1 MGSKKQYPLI
11 DYTSRDFNSI
21 KEDLVDYA
29 KRYYPN
35 SFKDFSESGFGPL
48 MLDTT
53 AYIGDILSFYLDYS
67 VNESFLDTA
76 IEYDNVI
83 KLGRQMGYR
92 FNPAASSV
100 GEAIFY
106 IIIPAVTVGTGPD
119 TNYMPILKRGTEVSS
134 IDNLGFILNEDV
146 DFSDP
151 NNELVIAEVNSTTGA
166 VISYAIRARGQ
177 VVSGRINRESLVGFK
192 SF

>member
-35 SFKDFSESGFGPL
+35 SFKDF
-48 MLDTT
+48 
-53 AYIGDILSFYLDYS
+53 
-67 VNESFLDTA
+67 NESFLDTA

-151 NNELVIAEVNSTTGA
+151 NKLCNPRSGTSCFWKNKPRILGSWW
-166 VISYAIRARGQ
+166 
-177 VVSGRINRESLVGFK
+177 VSKVSKVKIKRR
-192 SF
+192 